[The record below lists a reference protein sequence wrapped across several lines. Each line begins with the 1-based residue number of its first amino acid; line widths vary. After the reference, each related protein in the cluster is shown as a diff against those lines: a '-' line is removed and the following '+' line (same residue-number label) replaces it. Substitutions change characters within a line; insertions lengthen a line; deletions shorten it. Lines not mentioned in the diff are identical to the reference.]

1 MISNLCA
8 LQFDTTPDFE
18 ANLQKLITLVES
30 CPKDSII
37 VAPELC
43 LSGYS
48 YEHMQKAAE
57 FSQHAKK
64 EIKAHSQNKTIIL
77 TMIVQDGDH
86 FYNTAFV
93 FHNNHTIH
101 KQSKH
106 ELFVLND
113 ERKFFT
119 SGKESKIKIFEVN
132 GIKIAILICFELR
145 FIDLWKKIQ
154 GADIIAI
161 PAMWGSLRKDHFES
175 LTKSLAI
182 INQCFVIAS
191 DSANEDC
198 AKGSGIITPFGI
210 ENRDD
215 KKERIIQSFD
225 IKEIK
230 KMRRYMDVGL
240 K

>member
-1 MISNLCA
+1 MISNLCS
-8 LQFDTTPDFE
+8 LQFSTTPDFE
-18 ANLQKLITLVES
+18 ANLQKLLSLIES

-48 YEHMQKAAE
+48 YENMVNAAE
-57 FSQHAKK
+57 FSQYAKQMLK
-64 EIKAHSQNKTIIL
+64 KYSKDKTIVT
-77 TMIVQDGDH
+77 TMIIKDGDH

-93 FHNNHTIH
+93 FHNEHTIH

-106 ELFVLND
+106 KLFVLND
-113 ERKFFT
+113 EKKFFT

-132 GIKIAILICFELR
+132 GIKIAVLICFELR
-145 FIDLWKKIQ
+145 FIDLWKKIK
-154 GADIIAI
+154 GADIIVI

-198 AKGSGIITPFGI
+198 AKSSGIISPFGI

-215 KKERIIQSFD
+215 TKERIIQSFD
-225 IKEIK
+225 IKEIR

-240 K
+240 

>member
-1 MISNLCA
+1 MISNLCT
-8 LQFDTTPDFE
+8 LQFVTTTNYE
-18 ANLQKLITLVES
+18 TNLVKLINLIES
-30 CPKDSII
+30 CPQDSII

-48 YEHMQKAAE
+48 YGNMDKAEE
-57 FSQHAKK
+57 FTKIAKK
-64 EIKAHSQNKTIIL
+64 TIKSYSQNKTIIL
-77 TMIVQDGDH
+77 TMITKKGNH

-93 FHNNHTIH
+93 FKGGEIIH
-101 KQSKH
+101 KQSKNK
-106 ELFVLND
+106 LFALND
-113 ERKFFT
+113 EKKYFD
-119 SGKESKIKIFEVN
+119 SGDIDKIKIFEVG

-145 FIDLWKKIQ
+145 FLELWEKIK

-161 PAMWGSLRKDHFES
+161 PAMWGSLRKEHFES

-182 INQCFVIAS
+182 MNQCFVIAS

-198 AKGSGIITPFGI
+198 ARGSGIITPFGI

-215 KKERIIQSFD
+215 ARERIIQSFD
-225 IKEIK
+225 IKEVK

-240 K
+240 